1 MALFKNAYDSHAHS
15 LEVLDT
21 IYGYDSF
28 LDGIQTIA
36 DLGCGQGLDSHWW
49 ATLQTRDDPPEPRN
63 FLVYAVDQ
71 DISKIEPHVLENKNV
86 IPFKGDFE
94 AKILPKKVDL
104 IWSHDTFQY
113 ARNPIKCLA
122 SWKNSLNVNGMLVM
136 MVPQTTY
143 LKNNRLQIETHH
155 GQYYSYNIL
164 NLIYLLAISG
174 FDCNDAYFYRKE
186 NSPWLYAAVY
196 ASSYDPM
203 PEHTTWYELAEK
215 KLINDYLVASVNK
228 YGHARL
234 DDLVVRWLDRGLYQ
248 ITN

>member
-1 MALFKNAYDSHAHS
+1 MALFKNAYDSHQHS
-15 LEVLDT
+15 LEVLDA

-28 LDGIQTIA
+28 LDGISTIA
-36 DLGCGQGLDSHWW
+36 DMGCGQGLDTHWW
-49 ATLQTRDDPPEPRN
+49 ATLETRDDPPEPRN

-86 IPFKGDFE
+86 IPFTGDFE
-94 AKILPKKVDL
+94 AKILPRKVDL
-104 IWSHDTFQY
+104 IWSHDSFQY
-113 ARNPIKCLA
+113 AKNPIKCLA
-122 SWKNSLNVNGMLVM
+122 NWKNTLHVNGMLVM
-136 MVPQTTY
+136 MIPQTTY

-155 GQYYSYNIL
+155 GQYYNYNIL

-196 ASSYDPM
+196 ASEHDPM
-203 PEHTTWYELAEK
+203 PDHTSWYELAEK
-215 KLINDYLVASVNK
+215 KLINDYVVASVNNH
-228 YGHARL
+228 GHARL
-234 DDLVVRWLDRGLYQ
+234 DDVVVRWLDRGLYQ